1 VNSDTGIAGLTLGG
15 GIGKLGRTYGL
26 TCDNLVSADVVTA
39 DGRFVKASADE
50 NADLFWGL
58 RGGGG
63 NFGIVT
69 AFEYRLHRVGPQ
81 IWSGFVLYDYASAQN
96 AMRFYADFSRDAP
109 HELALDAALIAE
121 ASGER
126 FFTVS
131 ACYNGSVE
139 EGRRIVEPL
148 RAYGK
153 PIQADFAAKPY
164 LQIQLAN
171 DATFL
176 RGRRYYWKAHL
187 LQELTDGAINTL
199 LDSYAAAPSTDS
211 FVSLQHVGG
220 FGRRLCQQSR

>member
-81 IWSGFVLYDYASAQN
+81 IWSGSSCTT
-96 AMRFYADFSRDAP
+96 MRARRTQCGFMPTSRA
-109 HELALDAALIAE
+109 
-121 ASGER
+121 
-126 FFTVS
+126 T
-131 ACYNGSVE
+131 
-139 EGRRIVEPL
+139 L
-148 RAYGK
+148 RM
-153 PIQADFAAKPY
+153 
-164 LQIQLAN
+164 
-171 DATFL
+171 
-176 RGRRYYWKAHL
+176 
-187 LQELTDGAINTL
+187 
-199 LDSYAAAPSTDS
+199 SSPST
-211 FVSLQHVGG
+211 
-220 FGRRLCQQSR
+220 RR